1 MQKEKVKAITR
12 QGYKENS
19 ATDVLTKFRL
29 VENHTMNVL
38 VIFIL
43 AYITT
48 DEENAKVNE
57 DDDHIR
63 TIVGMLSEVKTTLL
77 TISRT
82 HKDNR
87 RNAKRGKDNTINYQ
101 QNT

>member
-1 MQKEKVKAITR
+1 MKAITR

-19 ATDVLTKFRL
+19 ATEVLTKFRS
-29 VENHTMNVL
+29 VENCTMNAL

-63 TIVGMLSEVKTTLL
+63 TIVEMLREVKTTLL

-82 HKDNR
+82 QQDNR
-87 RNAKRGKDNTINYQ
+87 KKAKRGKDNTINYQ
-101 QNT
+101 QNTTGQS